1 MSATTK
7 FLSDAYNLTPQSAV
21 KYTAV
26 DVSSADFSSTVP
38 FRGIILADAGNVQV
52 TGIDGVDAT
61 LPLQAGVNPIGGIGI
76 KAAGTDATAL
86 HVAF

>member
-7 FLSDAYNLTPQSAV
+7 FLSDAYHLTPQSAV

-26 DVSSADFSSTVP
+26 DLSSDDFASTVP
-38 FRGIILADAGNVQV
+38 FRAIILAEAGDVQV

-61 LPLQAGVNPIGGIGI
+61 LPLQPGINPAGGIGI